1 MASYSINEL
10 LSMKVS
16 LKTRSQ
22 QLNELKNTC
31 TQRTIYQQLGDRQ
44 GRIEEPTYD
53 IKMVDKKIVDINNAM
68 FHMDAAI
75 KAKNAEVKID
85 IDIDYDKLAS
95 EIS

>member
-1 MASYSINEL
+1 MVQYTINEM
-10 LSMKVS
+10 LSMQKA
-16 LKTRSQ
+16 LKTRLQ
-22 QLNELKNTC
+22 QLNELKNSC
-31 TQRTIYQQLGDRQ
+31 VQRTIYQQLGDRQ